1 MSTLERAQPATGL
14 LERLMEVV
22 RPEFRGE
29 EFYPPRDSRVFFQGE
44 CRIPSCE
51 RMLSYSVKQLCT
63 AHYQRWVHS
72 GRPDFEAWVPGED
85 AYHRHHRVIRGCAV
99 TGCHRSMNG
108 CSPRICTRHTELWQ
122 AAGAPDLDGW
132 LATARYEPPPHGE
145 RDCVLPDCPWWTTGP
160 GSVLCRRHYIRWR
173 NNGHPELP
181 DDQLIEWFE
190 RLELRRDPYIRFH
203 DLGRQVRLEVQFG
216 LQRRAEIGDRHTA
229 PRTVTRA
236 LSWIRESGVH
246 SLMDWDEKQ
255 WLEFCSATSH
265 ARATSRC
272 PTPSSATPGS
282 SCSGC

>member
-1 MSTLERAQPATGL
+1 MSTLERVQPTAGL

-63 AHYQRWVHS
+63 AHYQRWVQA
-72 GRPDFEAWVPGED
+72 GRPEFEAWVPGED

-99 TGCHRSMNG
+99 TGCRRSTNG
-108 CSPRICTRHTELWQ
+108 CTPRICTRHTELWQ
-122 AAGAPDLDGW
+122 AAGSPDLDAW
-132 LATARYEPPPHGE
+132 LATTRYEPPPHGE

-181 DDQLIEWFE
+181 DDQLIDWFA

-203 DLGRQVRLEVQFG
+203 DLGR
-216 LQRRAEIGDRHTA
+216 
-229 PRTVTRA
+229 
-236 LSWIRESGVH
+236 
-246 SLMDWDEKQ
+246 
-255 WLEFCSATSH
+255 
-265 ARATSRC
+265 
-272 PTPSSATPGS
+272 
-282 SCSGC
+282 